1 MSSVSCEGMTATNR
15 RATLRFSS
23 YASAVS
29 CCSISKG
36 LSRAHHQTYEWKMGL
51 VPPVNLTVM
60 DTTAVALRK
69 DMRRRKLPVH
79 PGAGILPE
87 DRWRPVCSG
96 FVDGVY
102 CVLAF
107 SCAQLLTAKW
117 ICFLAIRSLYKSFY
131 LVIRLHFGVNCNR
144 LGIVSQ
150 TRVRSESS
158 DKWGR
163 HCCFEHLRRGEWIY
177 QEWKRRAC

>member
-1 MSSVSCEGMTATNR
+1 MD
-15 RATLRFSS
+15 
-23 YASAVS
+23 
-29 CCSISKG
+29 
-36 LSRAHHQTYEWKMGL
+36 L
-51 VPPVNLTVM
+51 VPPVKLTVM

-79 PGAGILPE
+79 PVGRGSSLRTGEGPRVPAL
-87 DRWRPVCSG
+87 
-96 FVDGVY
+96 DGVY

-117 ICFLAIRSLYKSFY
+117 ICCLAIRSLCKSFY

-158 DKWGR
+158 DK
-163 HCCFEHLRRGEWIY
+163 
-177 QEWKRRAC
+177 